1 VGAIT
6 FRVKLNIMKLFI
18 RISLFFFLSFHVIYA
33 QDPETDKDFSTVVEM
48 EAAHHHAFFHQ
59 RTNALTTDFDVVY
72 HRMEWWL
79 DPAEYYIRG
88 GVTTYFKPTEADFS
102 DLHFDFSG
110 SLAVDSI
117 LYQGEQVGFTQ
128 LGGNVLRIFLPD
140 PPAVGQLDSIA
151 IWYQGEPGSS
161 GFGSFITSTHN
172 NVPVLWTLSEPY
184 GSKDWWPC
192 KQDLNDKIDSID
204 VIVHTPEAYRV
215 ASNGLLVEESGQG
228 DTKTYHWQHR
238 YPIPAY
244 LIAVAVTNYAVY
256 SDWVPT
262 DSDPIEVLNYVFPEN
277 LSSAQNQ
284 TEDIIEMM
292 QLFNDLFGLYP
303 FAEEKY
309 GHAQF
314 GWGGG
319 MEHQTMSFM
328 GGFSYGLQAH
338 ELAHQ
343 WFGNKV
349 TCGSWEDIWLN
360 EGFATY
366 LTALTYEFLGNEQ
379 AWEDWKSSRINSVTS
394 LNYGSVW
401 VNDTTDV
408 NRIFSGRLSYSK
420 GALLL
425 HMLRWTLGD
434 EDFFQAARNYLNDPS
449 LAFGY
454 ASTEDLQG
462 HLEAQSGLDL
472 ETFFDDW
479 FFGQGYPSY
488 HLQWASEDDFLQL
501 TVGQLTSHSSVDFFE
516 MPIPVYVSGEG
527 QDTLLRLDH
536 EYSGQFFWLELPF
549 TVENVEFDP
558 DSWILSKGNTIQ
570 EGTYNRTVEP
580 DLSNRIN
587 LFPNP
592 TPGQLTVRADGLQIE
607 GVQVIDLSGQV
618 LWTREGLTTKGVFE
632 LELEQLPA
640 GFYLMLVDT
649 NEGRVTKKILRQ

>member
-536 EYSGQFFWLELPF
+536 QYSGQFFWLELPF

-618 LWTREGLTTKGVFE
+618 LWTREGLTTKGVIE